1 MNTKP
6 FPVWGPYGKK
16 YMGYSRIMDS
26 SIMPGVRFDVCTAP
40 ALHGSRAVVPN
51 VTVPSGCHPWD
62 SSEDYSFV
70 QYRQELSGKD
80 VYADILYVRDGENIR
95 IHTVLT
101 NRSERTEDC
110 LVNYFLSLEYPAAYR
125 TAVDLPEKSDYLP
138 ALQYDS
144 YMYRVPR
151 PWDEQ
156 NPDGLRKGE
165 IAAPEFVGGAGL
177 GDNAPA
183 AVFPPFGAT
192 AGDLAAYNL
201 PLTHSYSR
209 PFLTIRYRSAK
220 DRNNA
225 QKTGSDTFFRIND
238 MPVTFPYAAELSLLS
253 IPLEDPAAYR
263 RQSGTVRLELVSDG
277 GNGIELD
284 FLCVTEQDDVSGIRI
299 RKVIPEYV
307 PVYDYSGAA
316 DDHNAALLTF
326 RYPGTEGCFTFRSFG
341 GSARLRTVDSGCLE
355 DCVPARLSNPDPS
368 FDRLRASFSRSF
380 RDKHS
385 DDGFFLNPLVHSIIV
400 RPRETVT
407 VDAILTYHRDTA
419 ESTYTVPALPA
430 GVPTE
435 TPRLAYFGEG
445 TRYDLSQSLLRAA
458 LLTNIVYPIR
468 KHGFL
473 IQHHTPGK
481 RWDSLYTWDSG
492 FIGLGMTSVC
502 RAYAEYSLDTYLS
515 DESNPDYAFL
525 HHGSVVPTQFFLFNE
540 LLDRTSGTDH
550 AGILALYPR
559 LRLYYRFLA
568 GRTHGSTTSPFAS
581 GLLTTYDYWYSS
593 SGMDDYPAQAA
604 MHKAG
609 LRSRTAPVVSSVMA
623 IRCARILLKAL
634 EDPTLAQLPEAAAYL
649 TDRDGYLQDIDR
661 LSQALNRYSWDPD
674 AGYYGFVVHS
684 DKKEPAAILR
694 TASGENYNKG
704 TEGVLPLLAGI
715 CSPEQEERL
724 LAHLQNPAEMLTPY
738 GITTVDRTASYY
750 RNDGYWNGSVWFP
763 YQWLLW
769 RTMLDLGQADFAW
782 EIAHRAL
789 EAWKS
794 EVDATHYT
802 FEMLSAETG
811 RGGWFHNFGG
821 LSAPLLLW
829 ADAYYRPGT
838 VTVGFDT
845 AVYTQT
851 GDSCTLRHFGAKRPV
866 TVLFCPEQA
875 PVPGRQYR
883 VTLDGIEIPYRL
895 RGSAVE
901 ITYLPSDSTQI
912 LRVTPS
918 EN

>member
-40 ALHGSRAVVPN
+40 ALRGSRAVVPN

-62 SSEDYSFV
+62 CSEDYSFV

-95 IHTVLT
+95 IRTVLT

-125 TAVDLPEKSDYLP
+125 TAVDLPEKSDDLP
-138 ALQYDS
+138 ALQYDRFA
-144 YMYRVPR
+144 YAIPH
-151 PWDEQ
+151 PWDHQ

-165 IAAPEFVGGAGL
+165 IIAAEFVDGAGL

-183 AVFPPFGAT
+183 SVFPPFGAT
-192 AGDLAAYNL
+192 AGDLAAYTV
-201 PLTHSYSR
+201 PLRHSYSR
-209 PFLTIRYRSAK
+209 PVLTIRYRSVQNK
-220 DRNNA
+220 DGV
-225 QKTGSDTFFRIND
+225 QKPETDTRFRINGI
-238 MPVTFPYAAELSLLS
+238 PVVFPYASELSLLS
-253 IPLEDPAAYR
+253 IPLVNLTPAMSDA
-263 RQSGTVRLELVSDG
+263 VRLEFVSEG
-277 GNGIELD
+277 GNGIEFD
-284 FLCVTEQDDVSGIRI
+284 FLCVTEQEDVSGIRI
-299 RKVIPEYV
+299 RRILPEYE
-307 PVYDYSGAA
+307 PVYEYSEAA
-316 DDHNAALLTF
+316 DDHNAVLLSF
-326 RYPGTEGCFTFRSFG
+326 RYPGTEGCFSFRSFG
-341 GSARLRTVDSGCLE
+341 HAARLRTVDSGCLE

-368 FDRLRASFSRSF
+368 FDKLRASFSRSF

-385 DDGFFLNPLVHSIIV
+385 DDGFFLNPLVHSILV
-400 RPRETVT
+400 KPHETVA
-407 VDAILTYHRDTA
+407 VDAILTYHQDTA
-419 ESTYTVPALPA
+419 ESMYTVPALPA
-430 GVPTE
+430 GIPAE
-435 TPRLAYFGEG
+435 APRLSYPGEG
-445 TRYDLSQSLLRAA
+445 ARYELSQSLLRAA

-468 KHGFL
+468 KHGSL
-473 IQHHTPGK
+473 ILHHTPGK

-492 FIGLGMTSVC
+492 FIGLGMTSIC
-502 RAYAEYSLDTYLS
+502 RSYAEYSLDTYLS
-515 DESNPDYAFL
+515 DENNPDYAFL
-525 HHGSVVPTQFFLFNE
+525 HHGSVVPTQFFLFSE

-550 AGILALYPR
+550 AEILSLYPR
-559 LRLYYRFLA
+559 LRLYYRFLM
-568 GRTHGSTTSPFAS
+568 GKTHGSATSPFAS

-604 MHKAG
+604 MHRLG
-609 LRSRTAPVVSSVMA
+609 LRSRTAPVVSSVMT

-634 EDPTLAQLPEAAAYL
+634 EDPVFAQLPEAAAYL
-649 TDRDGYLQDIDR
+649 ADRDGYLQDIDR
-661 LSQALNRYSWDPD
+661 LDKALNRYSWDPD
-674 AGYYGFVVHS
+674 AGYYSYVVHS
-684 DKKEPAAILR
+684 DNKEPIAILR
-694 TASGENYNKG
+694 TESGENYNKG
-704 TEGVLPLLAGI
+704 TEGVIPLLAGI

-724 LAHLQNPAEMLTPY
+724 LAHLQDPAEMLTPY

-769 RTMLDLGQADFAW
+769 RTMLDLGQAGFAW

-789 EAWKS
+789 ESWKS

-845 AVYTQT
+845 AIYAQT
-851 GDSCTLRHFGAKRPV
+851 GDSCTLRHFGPKRPV
-866 TVLFCPEQA
+866 TVLFCPETA
-875 PVPGRQYR
+875 SAAACSYR
-883 VTLDGIEIPYRL
+883 VTLNDTVIPYRL

-901 ITYLPSDSTQI
+901 ITYLPADDQQL

-918 EN
+918 GD